1 MFPYYKNSSDAP
13 KYKDRISF
21 FFFFLILDFN
31 WCEKSKAETSHI
43 VAAFMYF

>member
-13 KYKDRISF
+13 KYKDRISG
-21 FFFFLILDFN
+21 FFFLILNFN
-31 WCEKSKAETSHI
+31 WCEKSKAETSYI

>member
-13 KYKDRISF
+13 KYKDRISG
-21 FFFFLILDFN
+21 FLILNFN
-31 WCEKSKAETSHI
+31 WCEKSKAETSYI